1 MFTAIQYE
9 PESDS
14 DDEEYE
20 DTDEED
26 LHWRERQR
34 RLLQDSDDEEGEGPS
49 DGGSDSSR
57 GKRRRLDENGNEIA
71 DPERVDR
78 NGMPKRLSKKQKSIH
93 QTRIQRYYAS
103 GTWYGQSVAGM
114 MYTLATLLRRADND
128 YLWWVENH

>member
-1 MFTAIQYE
+1 M
-9 PESDS
+9 
-14 DDEEYE
+14 
-20 DTDEED
+20 
-26 LHWRERQR
+26 
-34 RLLQDSDDEEGEGPS
+34 S

-71 DPERVDR
+71 DPEGSQVQRR
-78 NGMPKRLSKKQKSIH
+78 NGGLPKRMSKKQKGIH

-128 YLWWVENH
+128 YLW